1 MTRQVLRN
9 PAKKTGLYN
18 QESGSRL
25 AATRKPIPIYTTRGD
40 WAALLVFPYIYN
52 TMGEWIGWVTSD
64 KQVYNIDGIYVGWLT
79 PEPRILCRRVLEKKL
94 ERRHPPATPE
104 KIRPPA
110 TVPLPP
116 MMAELPFEII
126 DVFEEDLLLLT
137 TADYGEFKE
146 DMD

>member
-1 MTRQVLRN
+1 M
-9 PAKKTGLYN
+9 
-18 QESGSRL
+18 
-25 AATRKPIPIYTTRGD
+25 AATRKPIPIYATRGD

-79 PEPRILCRRVLEKKL
+79 PEPRILRRRVLEKKL

-104 KIRPPA
+104 KIRPLA

-116 MMAELPFEII
+116 MMAELPYEII
-126 DVFEEDLLLLT
+126 DVFEEDLSLLT